1 VKIFRPEK
9 KRKRIKSA
17 ILKDIYKD
25 NIKISE
31 EAATP
36 GDKPKK
42 PIVGNLLVIG
52 SLPLLAILVYI
63 LLNNFYFLGYT
74 HSEGYN
80 TSSSPIFKSS
90 GENEPG
96 LEKTVGNKLN
106 PSRYNAFLNKEQ
118 VPLRK
123 IFGLKVKKIVID
135 PGHGGEDF
143 GAVGKLGTKEKDIT
157 LDIAKKLRAKLY
169 EHRKYEIIMTRE
181 KDVAM
186 PLEDRVNYVNS
197 SGADLFISIH
207 VNSIPNKPIN
217 IIETFYFGPHTDK
230 DALLL
235 AEKENKGTGYTMK
248 DFKEI
253 IKNIGDTLK
262 TQESNSLAFFIQ
274 KSLYQNIRK
283 QNHYSKDWGI
293 KTAPFVVLLGV
304 NVPGVL
310 AEVTCLSNAG
320 EERKLKKGY
329 YREMIAQYLEEG
341 IVNYLNKKI

>member
-1 VKIFRPEK
+1 MRLFRPEK
-9 KRKRIKSA
+9 KKKKIKSS

-25 NIKISE
+25 NLKMSGQAGE
-31 EAATP
+31 PEN
-36 GDKPKK
+36 KPKK
-42 PIVGNLLVIG
+42 LSVRNLLVIG

-63 LLNNFYFLGYT
+63 LLNNFYFLENTYSQG
-74 HSEGYN
+74 SI
-80 TSSSPIFKSS
+80 TSSSPMIKSS

-96 LEKTVGNKLN
+96 LKEQAGRKLN
-106 PSRYNAFLNKEQ
+106 PSQYNAFLNKEQ

-123 IFGLKVKKIVID
+123 IFGLNVKKIVID

-143 GAVGKLGTKEKDIT
+143 GAIGKLGTKEKDIT
-157 LDIAKKLRAKLY
+157 LDIAKKLRDRLFV
-169 EHRKYEIIMTRE
+169 HRKYEVLMTRE
-181 KDVAM
+181 KDM
-186 PLEDRVNYVNS
+186 TMSLEDRVNFANS
-197 SGADLFISIH
+197 RGADLFISIH

-230 DALLL
+230 NALLL
-235 AEKENKGTGYTMK
+235 AERENKGTGYTMK
-248 DFKEI
+248 DFNEI

-262 TQESNSLAFFIQ
+262 TQESNSLAFYIQ
-274 KSLYQNIRK
+274 KSLFQNIRK
-283 QNHYSKDWGI
+283 QSSYSKDWGI

-320 EERKLKKGY
+320 EERKLRKGY

-341 IVNYLNKKI
+341 IVRYLNKKI